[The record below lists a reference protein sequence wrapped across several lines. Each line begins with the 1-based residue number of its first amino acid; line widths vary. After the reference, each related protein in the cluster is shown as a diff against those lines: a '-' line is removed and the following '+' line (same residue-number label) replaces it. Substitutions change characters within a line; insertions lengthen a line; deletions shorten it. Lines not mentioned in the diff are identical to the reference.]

1 MRYSRRQHHV
11 AGSKPRVSHLA
22 VWGSYVG
29 FFGEYSSRRLR
40 TAAMSREEYMK
51 LRPLRLMPFWSRHF
65 AIMFTG
71 FKSAPARSKS
81 SWSFRQVKNK
91 ESGGNVNNQRD
102 RLHST
107 NPSKVADVELYQV
120 QSGGGVLQWLR
131 SLPLTLKNQ
140 PERSQVVPLKNI
152 LFYLFSRGGHQ
163 TKTYISKSISGFM
176 NHLDL
181 DGEIRIWPTPI

>member
-29 FFGEYSSRRLR
+29 FFGEYLSRRLR

-81 SWSFRQVKNK
+81 SWSFRQVKN
-91 ESGGNVNNQRD
+91 GGNDNNQRD

-107 NPSKVADVELYQV
+107 NPSKVANVELYQV
-120 QSGGGVLQWLR
+120 QSGGGFEVVAIAAADFEKSAWKKSRPLLRNFDSLFNKIMVLLLIIWY
-131 SLPLTLKNQ
+131 S
-140 PERSQVVPLKNI
+140 
-152 LFYLFSRGGHQ
+152 
-163 TKTYISKSISGFM
+163 
-176 NHLDL
+176 
-181 DGEIRIWPTPI
+181 EIETR

>member
-29 FFGEYSSRRLR
+29 FFGEYLSRRLR

-51 LRPLRLMPFWSRHF
+51 LRPLRLMPIWSRHF

-71 FKSAPARSKS
+71 FKSAPARAADHFDKLRTKKAEEMTTIKETVSIPQI
-81 SWSFRQVKNK
+81 QVKLRML
-91 ESGGNVNNQRD
+91 SCIRCRARGFCS
-102 RLHST
+102 LCH
-107 NPSKVADVELYQV
+107 
-120 QSGGGVLQWLR
+120 WLR

-140 PERSQVVPLKNI
+140 PERSQGPCC
-152 LFYLFSRGGHQ
+152 
-163 TKTYISKSISGFM
+163 TISTLYSIK
-176 NHLDL
+176 
-181 DGEIRIWPTPI
+181 

>member
-29 FFGEYSSRRLR
+29 FFGEYLSRRLR

-51 LRPLRLMPFWSRHF
+51 LRPLRLMPIWSRHF

-91 ESGGNVNNQRD
+91 ESGGNDNNQRD
-102 RLHST
+102 RLYST
-107 NPSKVADVELYQV
+107 NPSKVANVELYQV
-120 QSGGGVLQWLR
+120 QSEGVLQ
-131 SLPLTLKNQ
+131 SLSLVAITAADFEKSAWKKSRPLLHNFD
-140 PERSQVVPLKNI
+140 S
-152 LFYLFSRGGHQ
+152 LFNKIMVLLLIIWYSE
-163 TKTYISKSISGFM
+163 IST
-176 NHLDL
+176 
-181 DGEIRIWPTPI
+181 R